1 MDNLNSYLYKELNKT
16 PFNLYTII
24 ANYLKIHKD
33 VKVAFVGGYVRD
45 LLIKRFHSND
55 ILKNLDYDLIIEG
68 SSLSLAKFIKKN
80 IKNVKICLIKE
91 FELYN
96 TVEINIDNIK
106 IDIASAREEKYLSPG
121 LNPSV
126 SDSGIEDDLK
136 RRDFSI
142 NSIAYE
148 ISRNKIYDPF
158 NGISHI
164 KRKEL
169 NLLHKD
175 SIRDDPS
182 RLLRCAKYATRLGFN
197 ISKESLYQAQRVLN
211 NWPWKYTKNNYGF
224 KFPPGISIRIRM
236 ELTEIIKYDNFT
248 EIIRTLAEW
257 RVLSL
262 LDENIKLDNK
272 FIRGLSWIKRLK
284 GNSILFLIKDSNSL
298 EIISDRFLINQKE
311 KRYLKEFL
319 ELKHH
324 LIDNEKSFYKF
335 SASNW
340 TKFIEDK
347 NLDPET
353 VKLII
358 CDGGKFWRNFLR
370 WLITYRHIKSDKNGE
385 ALKEEGWKPG
395 KEMGDELKRLR
406 FIQIDKIRKH

>member
-1 MDNLNSYLYKELNKT
+1 MDNLNSYLYAELKNT
-16 PFNLYTII
+16 PFNLFTILT
-24 ANYLKIHKD
+24 NYLEIHKD
-33 VKVAFVGGYVRD
+33 IKVAFVGGYIRD
-45 LLIKRFHSND
+45 LLIKKFHSNRV
-55 ILKNLDYDLIIEG
+55 LKSPDYDLVIEG
-68 SSLSLAKFIKKN
+68 SSLSLARFIKKN

-106 IDIASAREEKYLSPG
+106 IDIASAREEKYLAPG

-126 SDSGIEDDLK
+126 FDSSIEDDLK

-148 ISRNKIYDPF
+148 ISEKKLYDPF
-158 NGISHI
+158 NGICHI
-164 KRKEL
+164 KNKEL
-169 NLLHKD
+169 NLLHEN

-182 RLLRCAKYATRLGFN
+182 RLLRCSKYATRFGFK
-197 ISKESLYQAQRVLN
+197 ISKDSLHQAQTVLN
-211 NWPWKYTKNNYGF
+211 KWPWKYTKNKYGF

-236 ELTEIIKYDNFT
+236 ELTEIFKYDNLT
-248 EIIRTLAEW
+248 EIIRTLEEW
-257 RVLSL
+257 KVLSL
-262 LDENIKLDNK
+262 LNENIKLHNK
-272 FIRGLSWIKRLK
+272 FIRGLNWIKRLN
-284 GNSILFLIKDSNSL
+284 GNSILFLIKDSKSL

-311 KRYLKEFL
+311 KKYLKEFL
-319 ELKHH
+319 EIKNF
-324 LIDNEKSFYKF
+324 LIENEKSFYQF
-335 SASNW
+335 SPSSW
-340 TKFIEDK
+340 TNFIEEK

-370 WLITYRHIKSDKNGE
+370 WLIAYRYIKSDKNGKI
-385 ALKEEGWKPG
+385 LKEEGWKPG

-406 FIQIDKIRKH
+406 FIQIDNLRKH

>member
-1 MDNLNSYLYKELNKT
+1 MDNLNSYLYAELKNT
-16 PFNLYTII
+16 PFNLFTILT
-24 ANYLKIHKD
+24 NYLEIHKD
-33 VKVAFVGGYVRD
+33 IKVAFVGGYIRD
-45 LLIKRFHSND
+45 LLIKKFHSNHV
-55 ILKNLDYDLIIEG
+55 LKSPDYDLVIEG
-68 SSLSLAKFIKKN
+68 SSLSLARFIKKN

-121 LNPSV
+121 LNPTV
-126 SDSGIEDDLK
+126 SDSSIEDDLK

-236 ELTEIIKYDNFT
+236 ELTEIFKYDNFT

-284 GNSILFLIKDSNSL
+284 GNSILFLIKDSKSL

>member
-126 SDSGIEDDLK
+126 SDSSIADDLK

-142 NSIAYE
+142 NSVAYE
-148 ISRNKIYDPF
+148 ISQNKIYDPF

-236 ELTEIIKYDNFT
+236 ELTEIFKYDNFT

-272 FIRGLSWIKRLK
+272 FIRGLSWIKRLN
-284 GNSILFLIKDSNSL
+284 GNSILFLIKDSKSL

>member
-126 SDSGIEDDLK
+126 SDASIEDDLK

-142 NSIAYE
+142 NSVAYE
-148 ISRNKIYDPF
+148 ISQNKIYDPF

-236 ELTEIIKYDNFT
+236 ELTEIFKYDNFT

-311 KRYLKEFL
+311 KIYLKEFL
-319 ELKHH
+319 ELKHF

>member
-24 ANYLKIHKD
+24 ANYLKIYKD

-55 ILKNLDYDLIIEG
+55 IFKNLDYDLIIEG

-126 SDSGIEDDLK
+126 SDSSIEDDLK

-142 NSIAYE
+142 NSVAYE
-148 ISRNKIYDPF
+148 ISQNKIYDPF

-236 ELTEIIKYDNFT
+236 ELTEILKYDNFT
-248 EIIRTLAEW
+248 EIIRTLSEW

-262 LDENIKLDNK
+262 LDKNIKLDNK

-324 LIDNEKSFYKF
+324 LIDHEKSFYKF

>member
-24 ANYLKIHKD
+24 TNYLKIHKD

-55 ILKNLDYDLIIEG
+55 ILKSLDYDLIIEG

-126 SDSGIEDDLK
+126 SDSSIADDLK

-142 NSIAYE
+142 NSVAYE
-148 ISRNKIYDPF
+148 ISQNKIYDPF

-236 ELTEIIKYDNFT
+236 ELTEIFKYDNFT
-248 EIIRTLAEW
+248 EIIKTLAEW

-298 EIISDRFLINQKE
+298 EMISDRFLINQKE

>member
-126 SDSGIEDDLK
+126 SDSSIEDDLK

-142 NSIAYE
+142 NSVAYE
-148 ISRNKIYDPF
+148 ISQNKIYDTF

-236 ELTEIIKYDNFT
+236 ELTEIFKYDNFT

-406 FIQIDKIRKH
+406 FIQIDNIRKH

>member
-24 ANYLKIHKD
+24 TNYLKIHKD

-55 ILKNLDYDLIIEG
+55 ILKSLDYDLIIEG

-126 SDSGIEDDLK
+126 SDSSIADDLK

-142 NSIAYE
+142 NSVAYE
-148 ISRNKIYDPF
+148 ISQNKIYDPF

-211 NWPWKYTKNNYGF
+211 NWPWKYTNNNYGF

-236 ELTEIIKYDNFT
+236 ELTEIFKYDNFT